1 MSISFMDLFK
11 ELDVGDSLLVVGDDA
26 LVLDTHEGVAV
37 LKVAVHVLPM
47 GFVMSRLHSSELVS
61 VTRSVVGRLVV
72 GREES
77 G

>member
-1 MSISFMDLFK
+1 
-11 ELDVGDSLLVVGDDA
+11 
-26 LVLDTHEGVAV
+26 
-37 LKVAVHVLPM
+37 M
-47 GFVMSRLHSSELVS
+47 GFVMSRPHSSELVS